1 MRCRLW
7 RLLMVGLS
15 AVCASRP
22 CRRCSAK
29 AGSLFVAY
37 PSSHWKFNELYLKPG
52 ASAAS
57 AYTRGFTA
65 LVGLANGFQALLNRA
80 LAKSYPG
87 EISRGA
93 VSTASQ
99 RLGGV
104 LHTTFVLAPR
114 AQTQLQT
121 MPKSFIRAV
130 HIPKPK
136 GCRKL
141 EVNSI
146 KKIIFTLFSLL
157 PSHVPS
163 LL

>member
-37 PSSHWKFNELYLKPG
+37 PSSHWKFNDLYLKPG

-121 MPKSFIRAV
+121 MPKSFIWAV
-130 HIPKPK
+130 HIPN
-136 GCRKL
+136 RKVAENERL
-141 EVNSI
+141 TI
-146 KKIIFTLFSLL
+146 KKNNFYTLRGSV
-157 PSHVPS
+157 SS
-163 LL
+163 RW